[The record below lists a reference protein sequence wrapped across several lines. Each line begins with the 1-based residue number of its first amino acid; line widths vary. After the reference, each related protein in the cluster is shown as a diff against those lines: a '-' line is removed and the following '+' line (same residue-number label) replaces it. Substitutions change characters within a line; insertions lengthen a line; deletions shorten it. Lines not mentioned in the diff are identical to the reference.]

1 MNRRRFL
8 HGASALSLASAVASS
23 SRAFATE
30 TIPATSTFD
39 PTEAS
44 IATLQQAM
52 AAGRL
57 TAAALTTAYLERIAR
72 LDVTGPALNSVLARN
87 PAALEAARTLD
98 AERQAGTLRGP
109 LHGIPLLLKDNIE
122 SSDPLPTTAGSR
134 ALAES
139 FHATDAPLV
148 ARLRAAG
155 AIVLGKTNL
164 SEWANFRSSH
174 SVSGWSGVG
183 GQTKNAYGQDR
194 NPSGSSSG
202 SAAATAASFCAA
214 AIGSETSGSILAPSS
229 LQGLV
234 GLKPTWGLINGAGI
248 VPLSPRQDTAGPMAR
263 TVADAALLARIIA
276 ERPLGYGSQGP
287 DLETFRLQGVRIGVM
302 PVPKG
307 AHPEVAALYRSARD
321 VFAREGAVLI
331 DLESPH
337 SLDEASEAEMEGLLY
352 DFKDAINRYL
362 LRLDPARIRSRSLA
376 DLIAFNTADRVE
388 LSVFGQDLFEQ
399 AEAHGPLTDKAYLR
413 TLRTLRRCADTEGLA
428 ALFSRSRTELLLAP
442 GNGPAAPIDNVW
454 GDRGDDGWPPIASG
468 AAIAGYPSI
477 TVPAGLVRDLPVG
490 IVLVAS
496 RFQDGL
502 LLQGARAF
510 ERAAALRVPPRV
522 AG

>member
-30 TIPATSTFD
+30 TLAAASAFD

-44 IATLQQAM
+44 VATLQQAM

-72 LDVTGPALNSVLARN
+72 LDVAGPALNSVLARN
-87 PAALEAARTLD
+87 PAALDAARTLD

-122 SSDPLPTTAGSR
+122 SLDPMPTTAGSR

-183 GQTKNAYGQDR
+183 GQTKNAYGQHR

-234 GLKPTWGLINGAGI
+234 GLKPTWGLISGAGI
-248 VPLSPRQDTAGPMAR
+248 VPLSPRQDTAG
-263 TVADAALLARIIA
+263 
-276 ERPLGYGSQGP
+276 YGAQGP

-337 SLDEASEAEMEGLLY
+337 SLDEASEAELEGLLY

-399 AEAHGPLTDKAYLR
+399 AEAHGPLTDKAYLK

-477 TVPAGLVRDLPVG
+477 TVPAGLIRNLPVG
-490 IVLVAS
+490 IVLVAP

-510 ERAAALRVPPRV
+510 ERAAALRVPPRM
-522 AG
+522 GG